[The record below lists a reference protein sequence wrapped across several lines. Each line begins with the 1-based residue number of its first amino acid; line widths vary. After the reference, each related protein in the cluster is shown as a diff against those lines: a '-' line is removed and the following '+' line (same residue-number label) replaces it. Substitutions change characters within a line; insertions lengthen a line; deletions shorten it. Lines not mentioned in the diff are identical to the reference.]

1 MWNATLNLWRLKHL
15 RNRILFTLMVIA
27 VYRIGS
33 YIPVPGMNV
42 GALNSGQGNNA
53 LFNLLN
59 MFSGGAFYRFSIF
72 AMSVTP
78 YITASIIVQL
88 LQSGVVPRFEEWQK
102 EGESGRQRL
111 TQITRYLT
119 VGLGLVQAAG
129 FTYMFHRSGLLL
141 PGADDWWSYAV
152 IVLTLTTGDTLL
164 MWFGEMITEK
174 GVGNG
179 ISIIIFVGILARFSS
194 VGQDV
199 YTTWFMGQSGHLFLS
214 ILKVVLLLAGIIVI
228 FVLIVCIQQ
237 AERKIPIQYAKR
249 VVGRTVY
256 SGQQSYIPIKVIA
269 AGVIPVIFAV
279 SLLIL
284 PYTIATYF
292 QTHAWAAFVLRYL
305 SPNTSWYMVLEVL
318 LIIAFSFF
326 YTHVQINPQQLAEQ
340 LQKHAGFIP
349 GVRPGYDTELY
360 IVKVINRVT
369 TFGSVFLG
377 LIAVLPYVL
386 LQSIGL
392 TSAVSITGT
401 SFIIIVGV
409 ALQTMQQM
417 EGQLLQR
424 QYKGFI
430 R

>member
-1 MWNATLNLWRLKHL
+1 MLQTLANLWRLKHL

-27 VYRIGS
+27 VYRIGT
-33 YIPVPGMNV
+33 YIPVPGMNTN
-42 GALNSGQGNNA
+42 ALSGSAQSNA

-59 MFSGGAFYRFSIF
+59 VFSGGAFYRFSIF

-88 LQSGVVPRFEEWQK
+88 LQSGVIRRFEEWQK

-111 TQITRYLT
+111 TQVTRYLT
-119 VGLGLVQAAG
+119 VSMGLVQAAAL
-129 FTYMFHRSGLLL
+129 TYTFHRSGVLFFH
-141 PGADDWWSYAV
+141 DWWSYGV
-152 IVLTLTTGDTLL
+152 IVLALTAGDTLL

-179 ISIIIFVGILARFSS
+179 ISVIIFVSIISRF
-194 VGQDV
+194 GQIGQEI
-199 YTTWFMGQSGHLFLS
+199 YKNWFLNQQGQLFWGM
-214 ILKVVLLLAGIIVI
+214 LKVLLLIAGVVAI
-228 FVLIVCIQQ
+228 FALIVFVQQ
-237 AERKIPIQYAKR
+237 AERKIPVQYAKR

-256 SGQQSYIPIKVIA
+256 SGQQTYIPLKVNA

-292 QTHAWAAFVLRYL
+292 SQHNWADFVLRYL
-305 SPNTSWYMVLEVL
+305 SPTSATYIVVEVV

-326 YTHVQINPQQLAEQ
+326 YTHVQINPQLLAEQ
-340 LQKHAGFIP
+340 LQKNAGYIP
-349 GVRPGYDTELY
+349 GVRPGKETEEY
-360 IVKVINRVT
+360 IVRVINRITVL
-369 TFGSVFLG
+369 GSVFLG
-377 LIAVLPYVL
+377 AISVLPFLL
-386 LQSIGL
+386 LQGINL
-392 TSAVSITGT
+392 TSVAFGGT
-401 SFIIIVGV
+401 SLLIIVGV
-409 ALQTMQQM
+409 SLQTMQQM

-424 QYKGFI
+424 HYRGFI